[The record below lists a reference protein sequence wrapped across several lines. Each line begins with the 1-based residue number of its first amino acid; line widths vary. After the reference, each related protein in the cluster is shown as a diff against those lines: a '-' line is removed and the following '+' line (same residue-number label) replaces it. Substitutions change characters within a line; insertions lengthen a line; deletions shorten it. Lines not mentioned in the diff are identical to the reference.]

1 MEHWSLSFQSG
12 SRGDNR
18 RDSKVVDPKS
28 LCRDSLFLVLCSIWV
43 IVTDNEVLQLGVVMN
58 SETSNTKSVRD
69 IEMKV
74 GATSTATGL
83 TWAYPDGPQTTH
95 YRIPI
100 YKITVSGVKDSGFSS
115 STDFDV
121 YRFGVKKEGS
131 GQPRSVG
138 LADQQTHVIEMWLP
152 EYTVHSALS
161 AEKGAW
167 KVYDHFLVHDGP
179 DDPNDASSV
188 YATVGCV
195 ELCGP
200 AKFDAMNDLI
210 ISLSGITA
218 GTRAEKLNAI
228 GTSGK
233 LKITYDAATRP
244 PVIPV

>member
-1 MEHWSLSFQSG
+1 MKPEA
-12 SRGDNR
+12 
-18 RDSKVVDPKS
+18 
-28 LCRDSLFLVLCSIWV
+28 SI
-43 IVTDNEVLQLGVVMN
+43 
-58 SETSNTKSVRD
+58 TKAIRD
-69 IEMKV
+69 IELKV
-74 GATSTATGL
+74 GATSTTTGL

-100 YKITVSGVKDSGFSS
+100 YKLSVSGTTDSGAAS
-115 STDFDV
+115 STEFDV
-121 YRFGVKKEGS
+121 FRFGVKQVGS
-131 GQPRSVG
+131 GAPRSVG

-161 AEKGAW
+161 AENGAW

-179 DDPNDASSV
+179 DDPQDATSP
-188 YATVGCV
+188 YATVGCI

-200 AKFDAMNDLI
+200 VKFDAMNNLI
-210 ISLSGITA
+210 ISLSGIPT

-244 PVIPV
+244 PVTPA